1 MLIDPF
7 QRKISYIRVSV
18 TDRCDFRCVYCMSED
33 MEFLPKKDVLSLEE
47 LDRLCNAFIDLGVKK
62 LRITG
67 GEPLVR
73 KNIMQLFN
81 TLGKKLRYGL
91 EELTLTT
98 NGSQLTRYAKNLFD
112 SGVRRINVSLDS
124 LDKNKFKKITRI
136 GDFDKV
142 IRGIMTAKK
151 AGLKIKINT
160 VALKGINDNEILD
173 LVNWC
178 GKNKFKKITRIGELD
193 KVINGIMAAKKAG
206 LKIKI
211 NTVALKGINDNEIL
225 NLVNWCGE
233 NKFSLTF
240 IEVMPMGEIGE
251 KRSDQYMPLTE
262 VKSLI
267 QTKYSLTED
276 SLRTGGPARYVHCH
290 ETDQKIGFITPHT
303 HNFCELCNRVRIT
316 CTGEMYMCLG
326 QQDKADLKTP
336 LRKSE
341 NDQTLKNVIYEAI
354 SRKPKGHDFVIDRK
368 ENEQFVP
375 RHMNVTGG

>member
-7 QRKISYIRVSV
+7 KRKISYVRVSV
-18 TDRCDFRCVYCMSED
+18 TDRCDFRCTYCMSED
-33 MEFLPKKDVLSLEE
+33 MKFLPKKDVLSLEE
-47 LDRLCNAFIDLGVKK
+47 LDRLCNTFIDLGVKK

-73 KNIMQLFN
+73 KNIMQLFSN
-81 TLGKKLRYGL
+81 LGKKLGHGL

-98 NGSQLTRYAKNLFD
+98 NGSQLDRYAKDLFD
-112 SGVRRINVSLDS
+112 NGVRRINVSLDS
-124 LDKNKFKKITRI
+124 LEKKKFKKITRN
-136 GDFDKV
+136 GD
-142 IRGIMTAKK
+142 
-151 AGLKIKINT
+151 
-160 VALKGINDNEILD
+160 
-173 LVNWC
+173 
-178 GKNKFKKITRIGELD
+178 LD
-193 KVINGIMAAKKAG
+193 KVINGIMVAKKAG

-251 KRSDQYMPLTE
+251 KRSDQYKPLTE

-276 SLRTGGPARYVHCH
+276 SLRTGGPASYVHCH

-326 QQDKADLKTP
+326 QQDKADLKKP

-341 NDQTLKNVIYEAI
+341 NDQLLKDVIYEAI
-354 SRKPKGHDFVIDRK
+354 SRKPKGHDFVIERK

>member
-7 QRKISYIRVSV
+7 QRKISYVRVSV
-18 TDRCDFRCVYCMSED
+18 TDRCDFRCTYCMSED
-33 MEFLPKKDVLSLEE
+33 MDFLPKKDVLSLEE
-47 LDRLCNAFIDLGVKK
+47 LDRLCNTFIDLGVKK

-73 KNIMQLFN
+73 KNIMQLFSN
-81 TLGKKLRYGL
+81 LGKKLVHGL
-91 EELTLTT
+91 DELTLTT
-98 NGSQLTRYAKNLFD
+98 NGSQLDRYAKDLFD
-112 SGVRRINVSLDS
+112 TGVRRINVSLDS
-124 LDKNKFKKITRI
+124 LEKNKFKRITRI
-136 GDFDKV
+136 GD
-142 IRGIMTAKK
+142 
-151 AGLKIKINT
+151 
-160 VALKGINDNEILD
+160 
-173 LVNWC
+173 
-178 GKNKFKKITRIGELD
+178 LD
-193 KVINGIMAAKKAG
+193 KVIKGIMAAKKAG

-211 NTVALKGINDNEIL
+211 NAVALKKINDNEIL

-240 IEVMPMGEIGE
+240 IEVMPMGAIGE
-251 KRSDQYMPLTE
+251 KRADQYMPLTE

-267 QTKYSLTED
+267 QTKYSITED

-303 HNFCELCNRVRIT
+303 HNFCELCNRVRVT

-326 QQDKADLKTP
+326 QQDKADLKIP

-341 NDQTLKNVIYEAI
+341 NDQLLKDVIYEAI
-354 SRKPKGHDFVIDRK
+354 SRKPKGHDFVIERK

>member
-1 MLIDPF
+1 MLIDSF
-7 QRKISYIRVSV
+7 QRKISYLRVSV
-18 TDRCDFRCVYCMSED
+18 TDRCDFRCTYCMSED

-47 LDRLCNAFIDLGVKK
+47 LDRLCKAFIDLGVKK

-73 KNIMQLFN
+73 KNIMQLFSN
-81 TLGKKLRYGL
+81 LGKKLDQGL

-98 NGSQLTRYAKNLFD
+98 NGSQLDRYAKDLFD
-112 SGVRRINVSLDS
+112 NGVRRINVSLDS
-124 LDKNKFKKITRI
+124 LEKKKFKKITRI
-136 GDFDKV
+136 GDLDKV
-142 IRGIMTAKK
+142 INGIMVAKK

-160 VALKGINDNEILD
+160 VA
-173 LVNWC
+173 
-178 GKNKFKKITRIGELD
+178 F
-193 KVINGIMAAKKAG
+193 
-206 LKIKI
+206 
-211 NTVALKGINDNEIL
+211 KGINDNEIL

-233 NKFSLTF
+233 NKFALTF
-240 IEVMPMGEIGE
+240 IEVMPMGKIGE
-251 KRSDQYMPLTE
+251 KRADQYMPLTE

-341 NDQTLKNVIYEAI
+341 NSQLVKDVIYEAI
-354 SRKPKGHDFVIDRK
+354 SRKPKGHDFEIDREK
-368 ENEQFVP
+368 EEKFVP

>member
-7 QRKISYIRVSV
+7 KRKISYVRVSV
-18 TDRCDFRCVYCMSED
+18 TDRCDFRCTYCMSED

-47 LDRLCNAFIDLGVKK
+47 LDRLCNTFIDLGVKK

-73 KNIMQLFN
+73 KNIMQLFSN
-81 TLGKKLRYGL
+81 LGKKLGHGL

-98 NGSQLTRYAKNLFD
+98 NGSQLDRYAKDLFEN
-112 SGVRRINVSLDS
+112 GVRRINVSLDS
-124 LDKNKFKKITRI
+124 LEKNKFKKITRI
-136 GDFDKV
+136 GDLDKV
-142 IRGIMTAKK
+142 INGIMVAKK
-151 AGLKIKINT
+151 AGLKIKINA
-160 VALKGINDNEILD
+160 VALKE
-173 LVNWC
+173 
-178 GKNKFKKITRIGELD
+178 
-193 KVINGIMAAKKAG
+193 
-206 LKIKI
+206 
-211 NTVALKGINDNEIL
+211 INDNEIL

-251 KRSDQYMPLTE
+251 KRADQYMPLTD
-262 VKSLI
+262 VKNLI

-276 SLRTGGPARYVHCH
+276 TLRTGGPARYVHCH

-303 HNFCELCNRVRIT
+303 HNFCEMCNRVRIT
-316 CTGEMYMCLG
+316 CTGVMYMCLG

-341 NDQTLKNVIYEAI
+341 NNQLLKNTIYEAI
-354 SRKPKGHDFVIDRK
+354 SRKPKGHDFVIERK
-368 ENEQFVP
+368 QDEKFVP
-375 RHMNVTGG
+375 RHMSVTGG

>member
-7 QRKISYIRVSV
+7 QRKISYVRVSV
-18 TDRCDFRCVYCMSED
+18 TDRCDFRCTYCMSED

-47 LDRLCNAFIDLGVKK
+47 LDRLCSTFIDLGVKK

-73 KNIMQLFN
+73 KNIMQLFSN
-81 TLGKKLRYGL
+81 LGKKLGHGL

-98 NGSQLTRYAKNLFD
+98 NGSQLHRYAKDLFD
-112 SGVRRINVSLDS
+112 NGVKRINVSLDS
-124 LDKNKFKKITRI
+124 LEKNKFKKITRV
-136 GDFDKV
+136 GD
-142 IRGIMTAKK
+142 
-151 AGLKIKINT
+151 
-160 VALKGINDNEILD
+160 
-173 LVNWC
+173 
-178 GKNKFKKITRIGELD
+178 LD
-193 KVINGIMAAKKAG
+193 KVINGIMVAKEAG

-233 NKFSLTF
+233 NKFALTF

-251 KRSDQYMPLTE
+251 KRADQYMPLTE

-267 QTKYSLTED
+267 QTKYSITED

-341 NDQTLKNVIYEAI
+341 NDQLLKDAIYEAI
-354 SRKPKGHDFVIDRK
+354 LRKPKGHDFVIERK

>member
-7 QRKISYIRVSV
+7 KRKISYVRVSV
-18 TDRCDFRCVYCMSED
+18 TDRCDFRCTYCMSED
-33 MEFLPKKDVLSLEE
+33 MNFLPKRDVLSLEE
-47 LDRLCNAFIDLGVKK
+47 LDRLCSTFIDLGVKK

-73 KNIMQLFN
+73 KNIMQLFSN
-81 TLGKKLRYGL
+81 IGKKLGQGL

-98 NGSQLTRYAKNLFD
+98 NGSQLDRYAKDLFD
-112 SGVRRINVSLDS
+112 NGVRRINVSLDS
-124 LDKNKFKKITRI
+124 LEKKKFKKITRI
-136 GDFDKV
+136 GDLNKV
-142 IRGIMTAKK
+142 INGIMVAKK

-160 VALKGINDNEILD
+160 VALKGINE
-173 LVNWC
+173 
-178 GKNKFKKITRIGELD
+178 
-193 KVINGIMAAKKAG
+193 
-206 LKIKI
+206 
-211 NTVALKGINDNEIL
+211 NEIL

-233 NKFSLTF
+233 NKFALTF

-251 KRSDQYMPLTE
+251 KRSDQYMPLTD

-267 QTKYSLTED
+267 QTKYSITED

-326 QQDKADLKTP
+326 QQDKADLKSP

-341 NDQTLKNVIYEAI
+341 NDQLLKDVIYEAI
-354 SRKPKGHDFVIDRK
+354 LRKPKGHDFVIERK

>member
-7 QRKISYIRVSV
+7 QRKISYVRVSV
-18 TDRCDFRCVYCMSED
+18 TDRCDFRCTYCMSED

-73 KNIMQLFN
+73 KNIIQLFSN
-81 TLGKKLRYGL
+81 LGKKLGHGL

-98 NGSQLTRYAKNLFD
+98 NGSQLGRYAKDLFD
-112 SGVRRINVSLDS
+112 TGVRRINVSLDS
-124 LDKNKFKKITRI
+124 LEKNKFKKITRI
-136 GDFDKV
+136 GDLDKV
-142 IRGIMTAKK
+142 INGIMVAKK
-151 AGLKIKINT
+151 AGLKIKINA
-160 VALKGINDNEILD
+160 VALKE
-173 LVNWC
+173 
-178 GKNKFKKITRIGELD
+178 
-193 KVINGIMAAKKAG
+193 
-206 LKIKI
+206 
-211 NTVALKGINDNEIL
+211 INDNEIL

-240 IEVMPMGEIGE
+240 IEVMPMGAIGE
-251 KRSDQYMPLTE
+251 KRADQYMPLTE

-267 QTKYSLTED
+267 QTKYSITED

-336 LRKSE
+336 LRRSE
-341 NDQTLKNVIYEAI
+341 NDQLLKHVIYDAI
-354 SRKPKGHDFVIDRK
+354 SRKPKGHDFVIERK
-368 ENEQFVP
+368 EDEQFVP
-375 RHMNVTGG
+375 RYMNVTGG

>member
-1 MLIDPF
+1 MLIDLF
-7 QRKISYIRVSV
+7 QRKISYVRVSV
-18 TDRCDFRCVYCMSED
+18 TDRCDFRCTYCMSKN
-33 MEFLPKKDVLSLEE
+33 MKFLPKKDVLSLEE
-47 LDRLCNAFIDLGVKK
+47 LDRLCNTFIDLGVKK

-73 KNIMQLFN
+73 KNIMQLFSN
-81 TLGKKLRYGL
+81 LGKKLGQGL

-98 NGSQLTRYAKNLFD
+98 NGSQLDRYAKDLFEN
-112 SGVRRINVSLDS
+112 GVRRINVSLDS
-124 LDKNKFKKITRI
+124 LEKNKFKKITRI
-136 GDFDKV
+136 GDLDKV
-142 IRGIMTAKK
+142 INGIMVAKK
-151 AGLKIKINT
+151 AGLKIKIN
-160 VALKGINDNEILD
+160 A
-173 LVNWC
+173 
-178 GKNKFKKITRIGELD
+178 
-193 KVINGIMAAKKAG
+193 
-206 LKIKI
+206 
-211 NTVALKGINDNEIL
+211 VALKGINDNEIL

-341 NDQTLKNVIYEAI
+341 NDQLLKDVIYEAI
-354 SRKPKGHDFVIDRK
+354 SRKPKGHDFVIERK

>member
-7 QRKISYIRVSV
+7 KRKISYVRVSV
-18 TDRCDFRCVYCMSED
+18 TDRCDFRCTYCMSED

-47 LDRLCNAFIDLGVKK
+47 LDRLCNTFIDLGVKK

-73 KNIMQLFN
+73 KNIMQLFSN
-81 TLGKKLRYGL
+81 LGKKLGQGL

-98 NGSQLTRYAKNLFD
+98 NGSQLDRYAKDLFEN
-112 SGVRRINVSLDS
+112 GVRRINVSLDS
-124 LDKNKFKKITRI
+124 LEKNKFKKITRI
-136 GDFDKV
+136 GDLDKV
-142 IRGIMTAKK
+142 INGIMVAKK
-151 AGLKIKINT
+151 AGLKIKIN
-160 VALKGINDNEILD
+160 A
-173 LVNWC
+173 
-178 GKNKFKKITRIGELD
+178 
-193 KVINGIMAAKKAG
+193 
-206 LKIKI
+206 
-211 NTVALKGINDNEIL
+211 VALKGINDNEIL

-341 NDQTLKNVIYEAI
+341 NNQLLKDVIYEAI
-354 SRKPKGHDFVIDRK
+354 SRKPKGHDFVIERK

>member
-1 MLIDPF
+1 MLIDSF

-18 TDRCDFRCVYCMSED
+18 TDRREFRWTYCMSED

-47 LDRLCNAFIDLGVKK
+47 LDRLCNTFIDLGVKK

-81 TLGKKLRYGL
+81 SLGKKINKGL
-91 EELTLTT
+91 DELTLTT
-98 NGSQLTRYAKNLFD
+98 NGSQLDRYAKDLFNC
-112 SGVRRINVSLDS
+112 GVKRINISLDS
-124 LDKNKFKKITRI
+124 LDKKKFKKITRN

-142 IRGIMTAKK
+142 IKGIMVAKK
-151 AGLKIKINT
+151 VGLKIKINT
-160 VALKGINDNEILD
+160 VALKGINDDEIL
-173 LVNWC
+173 
-178 GKNKFKKITRIGELD
+178 K
-193 KVINGIMAAKKAG
+193 
-206 LKIKI
+206 
-211 NTVALKGINDNEIL
+211 
-225 NLVNWCGE
+225 LVNWCGE

-251 KRSDQYMPLTE
+251 KRIDQYMPLTE
-262 VKSLI
+262 VKKLI
-267 QTKYSLTED
+267 QKKYSITND
-276 SLRTGGPARYVHCH
+276 SLRTAGPAWYVHCH

-326 QQDKADLKTP
+326 QQDKADLKMP

-341 NDQTLKNVIYEAI
+341 NNQLLKDAIYEAI
-354 SRKPKGHDFVIDRK
+354 SRKPKGHDFIIERK
-368 ENEQFVP
+368 ENKNFVP

>member
-7 QRKISYIRVSV
+7 QRKISYVRVSV
-18 TDRCDFRCVYCMSED
+18 TDRCDFRCTYCMSED

-47 LDRLCNAFIDLGVKK
+47 LDRLCNTFIDLGVKK

-73 KNIMQLFN
+73 KNIMKLFSN
-81 TLGKKLRYGL
+81 LGKKLGQGL

-98 NGSQLTRYAKNLFD
+98 NGSQLDRYAKDLFD
-112 SGVRRINVSLDS
+112 NGVRRINVSLDS
-124 LDKNKFKKITRI
+124 LEKKKFKKITRN
-136 GDFDKV
+136 GDLDKV
-142 IRGIMTAKK
+142 INGIMVAKK
-151 AGLKIKINT
+151 VGLKIKINT
-160 VALKGINDNEILD
+160 VALKGINN
-173 LVNWC
+173 
-178 GKNKFKKITRIGELD
+178 
-193 KVINGIMAAKKAG
+193 
-206 LKIKI
+206 
-211 NTVALKGINDNEIL
+211 NEIL

-233 NKFSLTF
+233 NKFALTF

-251 KRSDQYMPLTE
+251 KRVDQYMPLTE

-267 QTKYSLTED
+267 QTRYSITED

-303 HNFCELCNRVRIT
+303 HNFCELSNRVRIT

-341 NDQTLKNVIYEAI
+341 NNQLLKDVIYEAI
-354 SRKPKGHDFVIDRK
+354 SRKPKGHDFVIERK

>member
-1 MLIDPF
+1 
-7 QRKISYIRVSV
+7 
-18 TDRCDFRCVYCMSED
+18 MSED
-33 MEFLPKKDVLSLEE
+33 MKFLPKKDVLSLEE
-47 LDRLCNAFIDLGVKK
+47 LDRICNTFIDLGVKK

-73 KNIMQLFN
+73 KNVMQLFSS
-81 TLGKKLRYGL
+81 LGKKLGHGL

-98 NGSQLTRYAKNLFD
+98 NGSQLDRYAKDLFN
-112 SGVRRINVSLDS
+112 SGVRRINISLDS
-124 LDKNKFKKITRI
+124 LDKSKFKRITRN
-136 GDFDKV
+136 GDFNKV

-151 AGLKIKINT
+151 IGLKIKINT
-160 VALKGINDNEILD
+160 VALKGINDDEIL
-173 LVNWC
+173 
-178 GKNKFKKITRIGELD
+178 K
-193 KVINGIMAAKKAG
+193 
-206 LKIKI
+206 
-211 NTVALKGINDNEIL
+211 
-225 NLVNWCGE
+225 LVNWCGE

-251 KRSDQYMPLTE
+251 KRIDQYMPLTE

-267 QTKYSLTED
+267 QKKYSITND
-276 SLRTGGPARYVHCH
+276 SLRTAGPARYVHCH

-341 NDQTLKNVIYEAI
+341 NNQLLKDLIYEAI
-354 SRKPKGHDFVIDRK
+354 SRKPKGHDFVIERK
-368 ENEQFVP
+368 ENKNFVP

>member
-7 QRKISYIRVSV
+7 QRKISYVRVSV
-18 TDRCDFRCVYCMSED
+18 TDRCDFRCTYCMSED
-33 MEFLPKKDVLSLEE
+33 MDFLPKKDVLSLEE
-47 LDRLCNAFIDLGVKK
+47 LDRLCNTFIDLGVKK

-73 KNIMQLFN
+73 KNIMQLFSN
-81 TLGKKLRYGL
+81 LGKKLGQGL

-98 NGSQLTRYAKNLFD
+98 NGSQLDRYAKDLFD
-112 SGVRRINVSLDS
+112 NGVRRINVSLDS
-124 LDKNKFKKITRI
+124 LERNKFKKITRI
-136 GDFDKV
+136 GD
-142 IRGIMTAKK
+142 
-151 AGLKIKINT
+151 L
-160 VALKGINDNEILD
+160 E
-173 LVNWC
+173 
-178 GKNKFKKITRIGELD
+178 
-193 KVINGIMAAKKAG
+193 KVINGIMVAKKAG

-267 QTKYSLTED
+267 QTKYSLSED
-276 SLRTGGPARYVHCH
+276 SLRTGGPARYVHCQ

-341 NDQTLKNVIYEAI
+341 NDQLLKDVIYEAI
-354 SRKPKGHDFVIDRK
+354 SRKPKGHDFVMERK
-368 ENEQFVP
+368 KNENFVP

>member
-7 QRKISYIRVSV
+7 QRKISYVRVSV
-18 TDRCDFRCVYCMSED
+18 TDRCDFRCTYCMSED
-33 MEFLPKKDVLSLEE
+33 MDFLPKKDVLSLEE
-47 LDRLCNAFIDLGVKK
+47 LDRLCNTFIDLGVKK
-62 LRITG
+62 LRVTG

-73 KNIMQLFN
+73 KNIMQLFRN
-81 TLGKKLRYGL
+81 LGKKIGHGL

-98 NGSQLTRYAKNLFD
+98 NGSQLARYAKDLFEN
-112 SGVRRINVSLDS
+112 GVRRINVSLDS
-124 LDKNKFKKITRI
+124 LDKDKFKKITRI
-136 GDFDKV
+136 GNLDKV
-142 IRGIMTAKK
+142 VNGIMTAKEV
-151 AGLKIKINT
+151 GLKIKIN
-160 VALKGINDNEILD
+160 
-173 LVNWC
+173 
-178 GKNKFKKITRIGELD
+178 
-193 KVINGIMAAKKAG
+193 M
-206 LKIKI
+206 
-211 NTVALKGINDNEIL
+211 VALKGINDNEIL

-233 NKFSLTF
+233 NKFALTF

-251 KRSDQYMPLTE
+251 KRANQYMPLTE
-262 VKSLI
+262 VKNLI
-267 QTKYSLTED
+267 QTKYSITED

-341 NDQTLKNVIYEAI
+341 NDQLLKDVIYEAI
-354 SRKPKGHDFVIDRK
+354 SRKPKGHDFVIERK
-368 ENEQFVP
+368 KNEQFVP

>member
-1 MLIDPF
+1 
-7 QRKISYIRVSV
+7 
-18 TDRCDFRCVYCMSED
+18 MSED

-47 LDRLCNAFIDLGVKK
+47 LDRLCNTFIDLGVKK

-73 KNIMQLFN
+73 KNIMHLFKS
-81 TLGKKLRYGL
+81 LGKKLGKGL

-98 NGSQLTRYAKNLFD
+98 NGSQLTRYSKDLFD
-112 SGVRRINVSLDS
+112 SGIRRINISLDS
-124 LDKNKFKKITRI
+124 LNKNKFKKITRI

-142 IRGIMTAKK
+142 IQGIMAANK

-178 GKNKFKKITRIGELD
+178 G
-193 KVINGIMAAKKAG
+193 
-206 LKIKI
+206 
-211 NTVALKGINDNEIL
+211 
-225 NLVNWCGE
+225 E
-233 NKFSLTF
+233 NKFALTF

-251 KRSDQYMPLTE
+251 KRADQYMPLTD
-262 VKSLI
+262 VRNLI
-267 QTKYSLTED
+267 QTKYSLTD
-276 SLRTGGPARYVHCH
+276 DPLRTGGPARYMHCH
-290 ETDQKIGFITPHT
+290 ETDQKIGFITPLT
-303 HNFCELCNRVRIT
+303 HNFCEMCNRVRIT

-341 NDQTLKNVIYEAI
+341 NNQLLKNAIYEAI
-354 SRKPKGHDFVIDRK
+354 SRKPKGHDFVIERK
-368 ENEQFVP
+368 QDEKFVP

>member
-7 QRKISYIRVSV
+7 KRKISYVRVSV
-18 TDRCDFRCVYCMSED
+18 TDRCDFRCTYCMSED

-47 LDRLCNAFIDLGVKK
+47 LDRLCNTFIDLGVKK

-73 KNIMQLFN
+73 KNIMQLFSN
-81 TLGKKLRYGL
+81 LGKKLGQGL

-98 NGSQLTRYAKNLFD
+98 NGSQLDRYAKDLFD
-112 SGVRRINVSLDS
+112 NGVRRINISLDS
-124 LDKNKFKKITRI
+124 LEKNKFKKITRI
-136 GDFDKV
+136 GDLDKV
-142 IRGIMTAKK
+142 INGIMVAKK

-160 VALKGINDNEILD
+160 VALKE
-173 LVNWC
+173 
-178 GKNKFKKITRIGELD
+178 
-193 KVINGIMAAKKAG
+193 
-206 LKIKI
+206 
-211 NTVALKGINDNEIL
+211 INDNEIL

-251 KRSDQYMPLTE
+251 KRADQYMPLTE

-341 NDQTLKNVIYEAI
+341 NDQLLKDVIYEAI
-354 SRKPKGHDFVIDRK
+354 SRKPKGHDFVIERK
-368 ENEQFVP
+368 QDEKFVP

>member
-7 QRKISYIRVSV
+7 KRKISYVRVSV
-18 TDRCDFRCVYCMSED
+18 TDRCDFRCTYCMSED

-47 LDRLCNAFIDLGVKK
+47 LDRLCNTFIDLGVKK

-73 KNIMQLFN
+73 KNIMQLFSN
-81 TLGKKLRYGL
+81 LGKKLGQGL

-98 NGSQLTRYAKNLFD
+98 NGSQLDRYAKDLFD
-112 SGVRRINVSLDS
+112 NGVRRINVSLDS
-124 LDKNKFKKITRI
+124 LEKKKFKKITRI
-136 GDFDKV
+136 GDLDKV
-142 IRGIMTAKK
+142 INGIMVAKK

-160 VALKGINDNEILD
+160 VALKGINDNEI
-173 LVNWC
+173 
-178 GKNKFKKITRIGELD
+178 F
-193 KVINGIMAAKKAG
+193 
-206 LKIKI
+206 
-211 NTVALKGINDNEIL
+211 

-251 KRSDQYMPLTE
+251 KRSDQYMSLTE

-267 QTKYSLTED
+267 QTKYSITED

-336 LRKSE
+336 LRKNE
-341 NDQTLKNVIYEAI
+341 NDQLLKHVIYEAI
-354 SRKPKGHDFVIDRK
+354 SRKPKGHDFVIERK

>member
-1 MLIDPF
+1 MN
-7 QRKISYIRVSV
+7 
-18 TDRCDFRCVYCMSED
+18 ED
-33 MEFLPKKDVLSLEE
+33 MDFLPKKDVLSLEE
-47 LDRLCNAFIDLGVKK
+47 LDRLCNTFIDLGVKK

-73 KNIMQLFN
+73 KNIMQLFSN
-81 TLGKKLRYGL
+81 LGKKLGHGL

-98 NGSQLTRYAKNLFD
+98 NGSQLDRYAKDLFD
-112 SGVRRINVSLDS
+112 NGVRRINVSLDS
-124 LDKNKFKKITRI
+124 LEKNKFRKITRI
-136 GDFDKV
+136 GD
-142 IRGIMTAKK
+142 
-151 AGLKIKINT
+151 
-160 VALKGINDNEILD
+160 
-173 LVNWC
+173 
-178 GKNKFKKITRIGELD
+178 LD

-211 NTVALKGINDNEIL
+211 NTVALKEINDNEIL
-225 NLVNWCGE
+225 DLVNWCGE

-251 KRSDQYMPLTE
+251 KRADQYMPLTE

-267 QTKYSLTED
+267 QTKYSITED
-276 SLRTGGPARYVHCH
+276 SFRTGGPARYVHCH

-316 CTGEMYMCLG
+316 CAGEMYMCLG

-341 NDQTLKNVIYEAI
+341 NDQALKDVIYKAI
-354 SRKPKGHDFVIDRK
+354 SRKPKGHDFVIERK

>member
-7 QRKISYIRVSV
+7 QRKISYVRVSV
-18 TDRCDFRCVYCMSED
+18 TDRCDFRCTYCMSED
-33 MEFLPKKDVLSLEE
+33 MDFLPKKDVLSLEE
-47 LDRLCNAFIDLGVKK
+47 LDRLCNTFIDLGVKK

-73 KNIMQLFN
+73 KNIMQLFSN
-81 TLGKKLRYGL
+81 LGKKLGHGL

-98 NGSQLTRYAKNLFD
+98 NGSQLDRYAKDLFD
-112 SGVRRINVSLDS
+112 NGVRRINVSLDS
-124 LDKNKFKKITRI
+124 LEKNKFKKITRI
-136 GDFDKV
+136 GDLDKV
-142 IRGIMTAKK
+142 INGIMVAKK
-151 AGLKIKINT
+151 AGLKIKIN
-160 VALKGINDNEILD
+160 A
-173 LVNWC
+173 
-178 GKNKFKKITRIGELD
+178 
-193 KVINGIMAAKKAG
+193 
-206 LKIKI
+206 
-211 NTVALKGINDNEIL
+211 VALKGINDNEIL

-251 KRSDQYMPLTE
+251 KRADQYMPLTE

-276 SLRTGGPARYVHCH
+276 LLRTGGPARYVHCH
-290 ETDQKIGFITPHT
+290 ETAQKIGFITPHT
-303 HNFCELCNRVRIT
+303 HNFCELCNRVRVT

-326 QQDKADLKTP
+326 QQDKADLKTA

-341 NDQTLKNVIYEAI
+341 NDQLLKDVIYEAI
-354 SRKPKGHDFVIDRK
+354 SRKPKGHDFVNERK

>member
-7 QRKISYIRVSV
+7 KRKISYVRVSV
-18 TDRCDFRCVYCMSED
+18 TDRCDFRCTYCMSED

-47 LDRLCNAFIDLGVKK
+47 LDRLCNTFIDLGVKK

-73 KNIMQLFN
+73 KNIMQLFSN
-81 TLGKKLRYGL
+81 LGKKLGQGL

-98 NGSQLTRYAKNLFD
+98 NGSQLDRYAKDLFHN
-112 SGVRRINVSLDS
+112 GVRRINVSLDS
-124 LDKNKFKKITRI
+124 LEKNKFKKITRN
-136 GDFDKV
+136 GD
-142 IRGIMTAKK
+142 
-151 AGLKIKINT
+151 
-160 VALKGINDNEILD
+160 
-173 LVNWC
+173 
-178 GKNKFKKITRIGELD
+178 LD
-193 KVINGIMAAKKAG
+193 KVINGIMVAKKAG

-341 NDQTLKNVIYEAI
+341 NDQLLKDVIYEAI
-354 SRKPKGHDFVIDRK
+354 SRKPKGHDFVIERK

>member
-7 QRKISYIRVSV
+7 QRKISYVRVSV
-18 TDRCDFRCVYCMSED
+18 TDRCDFRCTYCMSED

-47 LDRLCNAFIDLGVKK
+47 LDRLCSAFIDLGVKK

-67 GEPLVR
+67 GEPLDR
-73 KNIMQLFN
+73 KNIMQLFSN
-81 TLGKKLRYGL
+81 LGKKLGHGL

-98 NGSQLTRYAKNLFD
+98 NGSQLGRYAKDLFD
-112 SGVRRINVSLDS
+112 TGVRRINVSLDS
-124 LDKNKFKKITRI
+124 LEKDKFKKITRI
-136 GDFDKV
+136 GDLDKV
-142 IRGIMTAKK
+142 INGIMVAKK

-160 VALKGINDNEILD
+160 VALKE
-173 LVNWC
+173 
-178 GKNKFKKITRIGELD
+178 
-193 KVINGIMAAKKAG
+193 
-206 LKIKI
+206 
-211 NTVALKGINDNEIL
+211 INDNEIL

-276 SLRTGGPARYVHCH
+276 PLRTGGPARYVHCH

-341 NDQTLKNVIYEAI
+341 NDQLLKDVIYEAI
-354 SRKPKGHDFVIDRK
+354 SRKPK
-368 ENEQFVP
+368 
-375 RHMNVTGG
+375 

>member
-7 QRKISYIRVSV
+7 KRKISYVRVSV
-18 TDRCDFRCVYCMSED
+18 TDRCDFRCTYCMSED

-47 LDRLCNAFIDLGVKK
+47 LDRLCNTFIDLGVKK

-73 KNIMQLFN
+73 KNIMQLFSN
-81 TLGKKLRYGL
+81 LGKKLGHGL

-98 NGSQLTRYAKNLFD
+98 NGSQLDRYAKDLFD
-112 SGVRRINVSLDS
+112 TGVRRINVSLDS
-124 LDKNKFKKITRI
+124 LEKNKFKKITRI
-136 GDFDKV
+136 GDLDKV
-142 IRGIMTAKK
+142 INGIMVAKK

-160 VALKGINDNEILD
+160 VALKG
-173 LVNWC
+173 
-178 GKNKFKKITRIGELD
+178 
-193 KVINGIMAAKKAG
+193 M
-206 LKIKI
+206 
-211 NTVALKGINDNEIL
+211 NDNEIL

-233 NKFSLTF
+233 NKFALTF

-251 KRSDQYMPLTE
+251 KRADQYMPLTE

-276 SLRTGGPARYVHCH
+276 SLRTGGPASYVHCH

-341 NDQTLKNVIYEAI
+341 NDQLLKDVIYEAI
-354 SRKPKGHDFVIDRK
+354 SRKPKGHDFVIERK

>member
-7 QRKISYIRVSV
+7 QRKISYVRVSV
-18 TDRCDFRCVYCMSED
+18 TDRCDFRCSYCMSED
-33 MEFLPKKDVLSLEE
+33 MNFLPKKDVLSLEE
-47 LDRLCNAFIDLGVKK
+47 LDRLCNTFIDLGVKK

-73 KNIMQLFN
+73 KNIMQLFSN
-81 TLGKKLRYGL
+81 LGKKLGHGL

-98 NGSQLTRYAKNLFD
+98 NGSQLDRYAKDLFD
-112 SGVRRINVSLDS
+112 NGVRRINVSLDS
-124 LDKNKFKKITRI
+124 LEKNKFRKITRI
-136 GDFDKV
+136 GD
-142 IRGIMTAKK
+142 
-151 AGLKIKINT
+151 
-160 VALKGINDNEILD
+160 
-173 LVNWC
+173 
-178 GKNKFKKITRIGELD
+178 LD

-211 NTVALKGINDNEIL
+211 NTVALKEINDNEIL

-316 CTGEMYMCLG
+316 CTGVMYMCLG

-341 NDQTLKNVIYEAI
+341 NNQLLKNAIYEAI
-354 SRKPKGHDFVIDRK
+354 SRKPKGHDFVIERK
-368 ENEQFVP
+368 QDEKFVP

>member
-7 QRKISYIRVSV
+7 KRKISYVRVSV
-18 TDRCDFRCVYCMSED
+18 TDRCDFRCTYCMSED

-47 LDRLCNAFIDLGVKK
+47 LDRLCNTFIDLGVKK

-73 KNIMQLFN
+73 KNIMQLFSN
-81 TLGKKLRYGL
+81 LGKKLGQGL

-98 NGSQLTRYAKNLFD
+98 NGSQLDRYAKDLFHN
-112 SGVRRINVSLDS
+112 GVRRINVSLDS
-124 LDKNKFKKITRI
+124 LEKNKFKKITRN
-136 GDFDKV
+136 GDLDKV
-142 IRGIMTAKK
+142 INGIMVAKK
-151 AGLKIKINT
+151 AGLKIKIN
-160 VALKGINDNEILD
+160 A
-173 LVNWC
+173 
-178 GKNKFKKITRIGELD
+178 
-193 KVINGIMAAKKAG
+193 
-206 LKIKI
+206 
-211 NTVALKGINDNEIL
+211 VALKGINDNEIL

-251 KRSDQYMPLTE
+251 KRADQYMPLTE

-326 QQDKADLKTP
+326 QQDKADLKSP

-341 NDQTLKNVIYEAI
+341 NDQLLKHVIYEAI
-354 SRKPKGHDFVIDRK
+354 SRKPKGHDFVIERK

>member
-1 MLIDPF
+1 MLIDSF

-47 LDRLCNAFIDLGVKK
+47 LDRLCNTFIDLGVKK

-73 KNIMQLFN
+73 KNIMQLFSN
-81 TLGKKLRYGL
+81 LGNKIGQGL

-98 NGSQLTRYAKNLFD
+98 NGSQLALYAKDLFD
-112 SGVRRINVSLDS
+112 NGVKRINVSLDS

-142 IRGIMTAKK
+142 VKGIMTAKN

-173 LVNWC
+173 LV
-178 GKNKFKKITRIGELD
+178 K
-193 KVINGIMAAKKAG
+193 
-206 LKIKI
+206 
-211 NTVALKGINDNEIL
+211 
-225 NLVNWCGE
+225 WCGE
-233 NKFSLTF
+233 NKFALTF

-251 KRSDQYMPLTE
+251 KRIDQYMPLTE
-262 VKSLI
+262 VRSLI
-267 QTKYSLTED
+267 KTRYSITDDPLK
-276 SLRTGGPARYVHCH
+276 TGGPAKYVHCH
-290 ETDQKIGFITPHT
+290 ETNQKIGFITPLT
-303 HNFCELCNRVRIT
+303 HNFCETCNRVRIT
-316 CTGEMYMCLG
+316 CTGKMYMCLG
-326 QQDKADLKTP
+326 QEDKEDLKIP
-336 LRKSE
+336 LRESE
-341 NDQTLKNVIYEAI
+341 NNDLLKKVIYKAI
-354 SRKPKGHDFVIDRK
+354 LRKPKGHDFVIERK
-368 ENEQFVP
+368 KDDKFVP

>member
-1 MLIDPF
+1 
-7 QRKISYIRVSV
+7 
-18 TDRCDFRCVYCMSED
+18 MSED
-33 MEFLPKKDVLSLEE
+33 MKFLPKKDVLSLEE
-47 LDRLCNAFIDLGVKK
+47 LDRLCNTFIDLGVKK

-73 KNIMQLFN
+73 KNIMQLFSN
-81 TLGKKLRYGL
+81 LGKKLGQGL

-98 NGSQLTRYAKNLFD
+98 NGSQLDRYAKDLFEN
-112 SGVRRINVSLDS
+112 GVRRINVSLDS
-124 LDKNKFKKITRI
+124 LEKNKFKKITRI
-136 GDFDKV
+136 GDLDKV
-142 IRGIMTAKK
+142 INGIMVAKK
-151 AGLKIKINT
+151 AGLKIKIN
-160 VALKGINDNEILD
+160 A
-173 LVNWC
+173 
-178 GKNKFKKITRIGELD
+178 
-193 KVINGIMAAKKAG
+193 
-206 LKIKI
+206 
-211 NTVALKGINDNEIL
+211 VALKGINDNEIL

-251 KRSDQYMPLTE
+251 KRADQYMPLTE

-341 NDQTLKNVIYEAI
+341 NNQLLKDVIYEAI
-354 SRKPKGHDFVIDRK
+354 SRKPKGHDFVIERK

>member
-7 QRKISYIRVSV
+7 QRKISYVRVSV

-47 LDRLCNAFIDLGVKK
+47 LDRLCDTFIDLGVKK

-73 KNIMQLFN
+73 KNIMHLFKS
-81 TLGKKLRYGL
+81 LGKKLGKGL

-98 NGSQLTRYAKNLFD
+98 NGSQLTRYSKDLFD
-112 SGVRRINVSLDS
+112 SGIRRINISLDS
-124 LDKNKFKKITRI
+124 LDKNKFKRITRI

-142 IRGIMTAKK
+142 IQ
-151 AGLKIKINT
+151 
-160 VALKGINDNEILD
+160 
-173 LVNWC
+173 
-178 GKNKFKKITRIGELD
+178 
-193 KVINGIMAAKKAG
+193 GIMAAKKAG

-225 NLVNWCGE
+225 DLVHWCGE
-233 NKFSLTF
+233 NKFALTF

-251 KRSDQYMPLTE
+251 KRADQYMPLTD
-262 VKSLI
+262 VRNLI
-267 QTKYSLTED
+267 QTKYSLTD
-276 SLRTGGPARYVHCH
+276 DPLRTGGPARYVHCH

-303 HNFCELCNRVRIT
+303 HNFCEMCNRVRIT
-316 CTGEMYMCLG
+316 CTGVMYMCLG

-341 NDQTLKNVIYEAI
+341 NNQLLKNAIYEAI
-354 SRKPKGHDFVIDRK
+354 SRKPKGHDFVIERK
-368 ENEQFVP
+368 QDEKFVP

>member
-7 QRKISYIRVSV
+7 KRKISYVRVSV
-18 TDRCDFRCVYCMSED
+18 TDRCDFRCTYCMSED

-47 LDRLCNAFIDLGVKK
+47 LDRLCNTFIDLGVKK

-73 KNIMQLFN
+73 KNIMQLFSN
-81 TLGKKLRYGL
+81 LGKKLGQGL

-98 NGSQLTRYAKNLFD
+98 NGSQLDRYAKDLFD
-112 SGVRRINVSLDS
+112 NGVRRINVSLDS
-124 LDKNKFKKITRI
+124 LEKNKFKKITRI
-136 GDFDKV
+136 GDLDKV
-142 IRGIMTAKK
+142 INGIMVAKK
-151 AGLKIKINT
+151 AGLKIKIN
-160 VALKGINDNEILD
+160 A
-173 LVNWC
+173 
-178 GKNKFKKITRIGELD
+178 
-193 KVINGIMAAKKAG
+193 
-206 LKIKI
+206 
-211 NTVALKGINDNEIL
+211 VALKGINDNEIL

-240 IEVMPMGEIGE
+240 IEVMPMGAIGE
-251 KRSDQYMPLTE
+251 KRADQYMPLTE

-316 CTGEMYMCLG
+316 CTGVMYMCLG

-341 NDQTLKNVIYEAI
+341 NNQLLKNAIYEAI
-354 SRKPKGHDFVIDRK
+354 SRKPKGHDFVIERK

>member
-7 QRKISYIRVSV
+7 QRKISYVRISV
-18 TDRCDFRCVYCMSED
+18 TDRCDFRCTYCMSED
-33 MEFLPKKDVLSLEE
+33 MNFLPKKDVLSLEE
-47 LDRLCNAFIDLGVKK
+47 LDRLCNTFIDLGVKK

-73 KNIMQLFN
+73 KNIMQLFSN
-81 TLGKKLRYGL
+81 LGKKLGHGL

-98 NGSQLTRYAKNLFD
+98 NGSQLDRYAKDLFD
-112 SGVRRINVSLDS
+112 TGVRRINVSLDS
-124 LDKNKFKKITRI
+124 LEKNKFKKITRI
-136 GDFDKV
+136 GD
-142 IRGIMTAKK
+142 
-151 AGLKIKINT
+151 
-160 VALKGINDNEILD
+160 
-173 LVNWC
+173 
-178 GKNKFKKITRIGELD
+178 LD
-193 KVINGIMAAKKAG
+193 KVINGIMVAKKAG

-303 HNFCELCNRVRIT
+303 HNFCELCNRVRVT

-341 NDQTLKNVIYEAI
+341 NDQLLKDVIYEAI
-354 SRKPKGHDFVIDRK
+354 SRKPKGHDFVIERK